1 MIRISGSHKILF
13 AVLAAV
19 CLITSFAMIRPVQAD
34 EIPAAAEKAF
44 DSMLEK
50 LNKDGVVS
58 STDGDSTYW
67 GDYTD
72 EWAQIGWYQWITFEH
87 TNRFVFSANVSWDS
101 ASQTPNNFES
111 GCGLMFNIGNG
122 NSNHLLA
129 SIRMDGMIYFTG
141 IRNSNYLSYGTYR
154 YGKSSIKGSADYVV
168 VVDNDKA
175 TVYID
180 GERVVRKA
188 DLPVMGDGVG
198 LSTLSGTNKDFGTRC
213 TWKDIFMYKW

>member
-198 LSTLSGTNKDFGTRC
+198 LSTLSGKRIC
-213 TWKDIFMYKW
+213 R